1 MDYILSIG
9 NIIVDFKKDKQYRII
24 AIVDNVLTLCE
35 MNTMKFNL
43 IQIDQTVLLTLIDN
57 GDCHNIVDN
66 DHYVVDE
73 KTLIPSL
80 KEKFHMYKT
89 MFNDVVKE
97 YGPSYIDLCG
107 KKSKQKVEELL
118 EKYQVPRDKFWKFCI
133 RYFQSGMQDYSL
145 LDARAM
151 RKEPNKYNYTSKTG
165 RSSEYVDAGIV
176 ISDEV
181 KQYFDEAL
189 KDYKSGRHKTI
200 KSAFDKMNLL
210 HFTKTVIVNGKPT
223 IVLAPESERPTFRQ
237 FSYYFNKHLTNQEKD
252 LIKTSAMEQKNNKR
266 ILLSDSLNGVKGP
279 GDLVEIDACEADI
292 SLVSVLDP
300 TKTVGRPIVY
310 FMIDVYSRIILAA
323 SVAFD
328 NNSIL
333 GLTNLFLNLAD
344 DKQEFCARY
353 GITYD
358 NPQLW
363 PSNIIPNRVR
373 CDRGAEFRGKEFERI
388 CNELGIERILVLP
401 GSGSMKGV
409 VEQSFRQL
417 HLNNNVH
424 IEGHGLIQKRHDSD
438 HHRSAT
444 LNIEEYTKMVISF
457 ILTHNQKCLET
468 YPITKNMIENR
479 IKPIPALLWEY
490 GLKNCCTPRPIPS
503 KEQYLFNLMTPI
515 NAKVTRKGITYKGLW
530 YINTYDKKLA
540 REMFDAGN
548 KHVSF
553 EARMDTRDVGYIYYI
568 RNNKLAIATLN
579 PMLNGNADYSG
590 MTLKQYEDYLHG
602 KNELLAEGRIHNE
615 ELSAFGYAINHSIV
629 QEADKQM
636 LPDSKNMR
644 QSREIEKQAKSQSNN
659 INKRLLSDSNEQKTI
674 PEPKKELQPSSIDTY
689 ESWEEALEDF

>member
-1 MDYILSIG
+1 MDCILSIG
-9 NIIVDFKKDKQYRII
+9 NILADQTKHISYRVI
-24 AIVDNVLTLCE
+24 AISYGQITLCE
-35 MNTMKFNL
+35 LNCSNFNL
-43 IQIDQTVLLTLIDN
+43 IQAEQSSLMSLINEGSISVVEDDEIVFNEDNLTNEI
-57 GDCHNIVDN
+57 
-66 DHYVVDE
+66 
-73 KTLIPSL
+73 
-80 KEKFHMYKT
+80 KEKYQKNKSLM
-89 MFNDVVKE
+89 NELLKE
-97 YGPSYIDLCG
+97 YGPTYMELVGRKGKPKVVELQKKYNISKCSFWRLCC
-107 KKSKQKVEELL
+107 K
-118 EKYQVPRDKFWKFCI
+118 
-133 RYFQSGMQDYSL
+133 YFQSGLRDSALIDSRHFGNGTNKEYS
-145 LDARAM
+145 
-151 RKEPNKYNYTSKTG
+151 YSSKTG
-165 RSSEYVDAGIV
+165 RSSEYIKSGII

-181 KQYFDEAL
+181 KKYFDEAL

-266 ILLSDSLNGVKGP
+266 LLLSDSLNGVKGP

-344 DKQEFCARY
+344 DKQEYCARY

-358 NPQLW
+358 NPQIW

-388 CNELGIERILVLP
+388 CNELGIERLLVLP

-424 IEGHGLIQKRHDSD
+424 LEDHGLIQKRHDSD

-490 GLKNCCTPRPIPS
+490 GLNNCYIPRPIPS

-530 YINTYDKKLA
+530 YINPHDKKLA

-553 EARMDTRDVGYIYYI
+553 EARMDTRDVGYIYYL

-629 QEADKQM
+629 KEADKQM
-636 LPDSKNMR
+636 LPDPKNIR
-644 QSREIEKQAKSQSNN
+644 ESREIEKQAKSQSNK
-659 INKRLLSDSNEQKTI
+659 ISKRLKMAPKQEAIKA
-674 PEPKKELQPSSIDTY
+674 PAEPVETKNIIDTY
-689 ESWEEALEDF
+689 SSWEEALEDF